1 MPRNRPSYYIESTG
15 PQDEAIITGF
25 RWLIKEAANQNLV
38 GYVAV
43 SMKANLDNISHW
55 SQLAS
60 ILNSL
65 RQDGVVSVEKV
76 TLHFITS
83 RDRHISTSGPV
94 LVLYGGQDL
103 LDFIDSFQAITSVL
117 YIPWQGQEHA
127 DWSATWNATRLG
139 DDESQSSEQK
149 EPLSG
154 IAFFALESLTKSV
167 NLSTG
172 ITHPSDR
179 EQAVRSLETLF
190 HKQAQCDPETIR
202 RQLIRLDWKP
212 SAAAKVKEIAEM
224 IWDGRRPRK
233 STGRADEGLWKY
245 WNERAS

>member
-1 MPRNRPSYYIESTG
+1 MPRNRHSYYIGSTG
-15 PQDEAIITGF
+15 PQNEAIITGF
-25 RWLIKEAANQNLV
+25 RWLIKEAANQDRV
-38 GYVAV
+38 GYVV
-43 SMKANLDNISHW
+43 VFTKHELDNISHW
-55 SQLAS
+55 SQLS
-60 ILNSL
+60 PTLNTLHKS
-65 RQDGVVSVEKV
+65 GVYQADSV
-76 TLHFITS
+76 TLNLITP
-83 RDRHISTSGPV
+83 RDRYISASGPA
-94 LVLYGGQDL
+94 LVIYGGQEL

-154 IAFFALESLTKSV
+154 IVLSALESLTKLV

-212 SAAAKVKEIAEM
+212 SDAAKVKEIADM